1 MAAPRLTNEQHD
13 AVLKSPVG
21 QYLDRL
27 VREDAAKNGGFSLG
41 GGGNIIQQLWEAFH
55 AGDAHGH
62 N

>member
-27 VREDAAKNGGFSLG
+27 VREDVARGGDGLDLK
-41 GGGNIIQQLWEAFH
+41 GGGNIIQQLWVAFH
-55 AGDAHGH
+55 PPGVK
-62 N
+62 